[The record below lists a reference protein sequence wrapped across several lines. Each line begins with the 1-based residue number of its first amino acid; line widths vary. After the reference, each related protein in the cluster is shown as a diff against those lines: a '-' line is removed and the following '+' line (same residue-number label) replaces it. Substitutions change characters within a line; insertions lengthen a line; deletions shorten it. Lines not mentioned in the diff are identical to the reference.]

1 MGGAGSQGMPAVD
14 GSLEQ
19 APVAD
24 AEVDAAVAGMQAA
37 PVPSQGPGGG
47 IQPQLSTASEQDEEV
62 LAEAAAEVQRKQ
74 ARQAGASSANAG
86 AGPSAPAEGAPAG
99 ATARAQQWQGKPPSV
114 TPDLAAAGSRSA
126 LRAQADSRRP
136 SQSALSLESQPSTS
150 APQFLSIDESS
161 EAQMAAYAAEQ
172 LGSGAKRERVGLKC
186 LVL

>member
-1 MGGAGSQGMPAVD
+1 MPAVA

-47 IQPQLSTASEQDEEV
+47 IQPQLSTASELEEEV
-62 LAEAAAEVQRKQ
+62 LVEAAAEVQRQQ
-74 ARQAGASSANAG
+74 ARQAGASSADAG
-86 AGPSAPAEGAPAG
+86 AGPSAPAEGAAAG
-99 ATARAQQWQGKPPSV
+99 ATAKAQQRQGKPAGA

-126 LRAQADSRRP
+126 LRAQVDSRRL
-136 SQSALSLESQPSTS
+136 SQSALSLGSQPSTT
-150 APQFLSIDESS
+150 APQFLAIDEST

>member
-1 MGGAGSQGMPAVD
+1 MPAVA

-47 IQPQLSTASEQDEEV
+47 IQPQLSTASELEEV
-62 LAEAAAEVQRKQ
+62 LVEAAAEVQRQQ
-74 ARQAGASSANAG
+74 ARQAGASSADAG
-86 AGPSAPAEGAPAG
+86 AGPSAPAEGAAAG
-99 ATARAQQWQGKPPSV
+99 ATAKAQQRQGKPAGA

-126 LRAQADSRRP
+126 LRAQVDSRRL
-136 SQSALSLESQPSTS
+136 SQSALSLGSQPSTT
-150 APQFLSIDESS
+150 APQFLAIDEST